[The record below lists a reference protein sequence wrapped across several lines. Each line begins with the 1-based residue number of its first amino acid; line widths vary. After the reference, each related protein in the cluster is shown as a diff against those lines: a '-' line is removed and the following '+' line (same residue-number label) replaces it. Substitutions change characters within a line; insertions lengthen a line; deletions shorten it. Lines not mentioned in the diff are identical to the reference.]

1 MALVISN
8 LRADIE
14 LIRPGRHG
22 DFYMLF
28 DPSSEHYFKIGEEAV
43 QILSRLDQPYEL
55 EAFLERLRR
64 TGVQTTREEVLTL
77 VNFLIAFSNNPPAN
91 PDC

>member
-1 MALVISN
+1 MATVIGN

-22 DFYMLF
+22 DYYMLF

-55 EAFLERLRR
+55 DAFMTRLQR
-64 TGVQTTREEVLTL
+64 TGVHASKDDVITL
-77 VNFLIAFSNNPPAN
+77 VNFLVFTIIP
-91 PDC
+91 